1 MWLKQTHRRIGS
13 GVWPLLLAVMIAGQF
28 CAASAA
34 ATEVR
39 TIAVQGQNP
48 FGAGESAAF
57 GALSTPSIN
66 NRGELAFTA
75 SLTGSSVTTAND
87 SGLWVGSEN
96 GFSTVAR
103 EGSAAPG
110 YPVDALFGAF
120 STQSTFGVPLND
132 AGRVAFAVSAGTLPP
147 VNTSGVWSGDS
158 GGLSLVARQGEVG
171 PGATDNATF
180 TSFAFSRPTLNRAGA
195 VAFQNSLSGTYGTP
209 ANNGADGV
217 WRWTPGD
224 ALEKVAL
231 IKEDAVGLAAGAKFT
246 DIRSYNT
253 APPLNRAGE
262 IAIQG
267 AYSVP
272 GGSTF
277 NQGLWTASG
286 DDLELRGFAQMPA
299 PQLGPAATLTIG
311 TMGGIDANGSIAFN
325 GDFGNATAGAG
336 KGRVIGVAKAD
347 GLEIVAYQGGPAPGA
362 GAGHLFSAVAFSYEP
377 TINSAGQVAFYGDEY
392 NGIDFNTR
400 KSGVWA
406 GAPGALAM
414 VAREGDPAPG
424 MGLNFGSFSRNT
436 PAMNRFGQV
445 AFPNTLLNAP
455 AGTSSTL
462 WVTGLD
468 GELELVA
475 RSGDTI
481 EVGPGDVRTIL
492 SLSMITFHGDE
503 DGKARGLND
512 LGQVAFKAGFTDG
525 TNGVFVSN
533 VVAHLPGDYD
543 GSGTVDAADF
553 TVWRDGLGSQ
563 NLAADGDRNGV
574 VDELDYAVWK
584 DFFGVSLEGGGIGAI
599 AAVPEPSSMLI
610 CLLVAGMAICTR
622 FRSH

>member
-39 TIAVQGQNP
+39 TIALQGQNP

-57 GALSTPSIN
+57 GAFSTPSIN

-87 SGLWVGSEN
+87 SGLWIAGEN
-96 GFSTVAR
+96 EFTSVAR
-103 EGSAAPG
+103 EGNAAPG
-110 YPVDALFGAF
+110 YPTDALFGALVVPNGL
-120 STQSTFGVPLND
+120 GVPLND
-132 AGRVAFAVSAGTLPP
+132 AGRVAFAWSAVTATAA
-147 VNTSGVWSGDS
+147 TSYGIWSGD
-158 GGLSLVARQGEVG
+158 GAGLNLVARQGEVA
-171 PGATDNATF
+171 PGATDSATF
-180 TSFAFSRPTLNRAGA
+180 NLFSNTRPTLNRAGT
-195 VAFQNSLSGTYGTP
+195 VAFQNGLSGTYTSP
-209 ANNGADGV
+209 PNNGADGV
-217 WRWTPGD
+217 WRWEPGG

-231 IKEDAVGLAAGAKFT
+231 VKEDAVGLVAGAKFT
-246 DIRSYNT
+246 DIRSLGT
-253 APPLNRAGE
+253 SPPLNRAGT
-262 IAIQG
+262 IALQA

-277 NQGLWTASG
+277 NQGLWVESG
-286 DDLELRGFAQMPA
+286 AGLQLRGWAQMPA
-299 PQLGPAATLTIG
+299 PELGPSATVTIS
-311 TMGGIDANGSIAFN
+311 MIGGVDSNGSIPFN
-325 GDFGNATAGAG
+325 GDFANGAVGAG
-336 KGRVIGVAKAD
+336 KGRIIGVAGAD
-347 GLEIVAYQGGPAPGA
+347 GLQIAAYGGGQAPGA
-362 GAGHLFSAVAFSYEP
+362 GAGHVFIATAFSYEP
-377 TINSAGQVAFYGDEY
+377 TINSSGRVAFYGYEY
-392 NGIDFNTR
+392 DGVNFATSR
-400 KSGVWA
+400 SGVWA

-424 MGLNFGSFSRNT
+424 TGLNFGRFIRDT
-436 PAMNRFGQV
+436 PAMNRFGQI
-445 AFPNTLLNAP
+445 AFANGVVGAP
-455 AGTSSTL
+455 SGTSSTL
-462 WVTGLD
+462 WVTRLD
-468 GELELVA
+468 GELALVA

-481 EVGPGDVRTIL
+481 EVAPGDLRTIQ
-492 SLSMITFHGDE
+492 SLSMFTFHGDD

-512 LGQVAFKAGFTDG
+512 LGQVAFMATFLGG
-525 TNGVFVSN
+525 SSGVFVSN